1 MLMLMSQFS
10 QVRTGRHKHKHK
22 LKPFNQSQVT
32 LTQTFAESITSK
44 MADAMTSVDELL
56 AESVRSYP
64 VLYNKADKF
73 FKDVNKK
80 TLVWKKYSSLSPPR
94 SYRTKLLNSPLPCR
108 RR

>member
-1 MLMLMSQFS
+1 M
-10 QVRTGRHKHKHK
+10 RTGRHKHKHK

-32 LTQTFAESITSK
+32 LTQTSAESITSK

-56 AESVRSYP
+56 AESVRLYP

-80 TLVWKKYSSLSPPR
+80 TLAWEDVAKKSGFPSGNYQTRTLVSL
-94 SYRTKLLNSPLPCR
+94 LF
-108 RR
+108 

>member
-1 MLMLMSQFS
+1 MLMPTSQFS

-32 LTQTFAESITSK
+32 LTQTFAESIISK

-56 AESVRSYP
+56 AESVRLYP

-73 FKDVNKK
+73 FQGCKQENTGVGR
-80 TLVWKKYSSLSPPR
+80 YSSLSPPR
-94 SYRTKLLNSPLPCR
+94 SSRTKLLNSPWPCR
-108 RR
+108 RW